1 MKRRGW
7 GVLVA
12 MSVPGCVEIKTV
24 TRSGDIV
31 EEEREV
37 SGFSGVDLPPW
48 DEGDEGDEG
57 KR

>member
-7 GVLVA
+7 GVLLVLSVA

-37 SGFSGVDLPPW
+37 SGFSSVDPPPW
-48 DEGDEGDEG
+48 DEG

>member
-7 GVLVA
+7 GVLLVLLVA
-12 MSVPGCVEIKTV
+12 MSVPGWVEIKVV
-24 TRSGDIV
+24 TGSGNTV

-37 SGFSGVDLPPW
+37 SGFSSVDPPPW
-48 DEGDEGDEG
+48 NEG